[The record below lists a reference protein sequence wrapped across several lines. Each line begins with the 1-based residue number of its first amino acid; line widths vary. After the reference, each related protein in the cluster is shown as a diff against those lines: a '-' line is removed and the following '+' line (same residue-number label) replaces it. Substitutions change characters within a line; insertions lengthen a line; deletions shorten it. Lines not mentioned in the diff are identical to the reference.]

1 MRTYHIALN
10 GRTIHTAVYKANTD
24 FTYLRG
30 SILRLNA
37 HHIKPFFVDRLVNL
51 CDAIRDLKVGDSL
64 YFILSH
70 YEVYSAPSLER
81 INRRISEYE
90 KFAWDEHGKDSVNG
104 ENYMPIP
111 SSAYVVKR
119 TPKRWYLE
127 HLDYEIDG
135 QISDL

>member
-10 GRTIHTAVYKANTD
+10 GRTIYSSVYKADAD
-24 FTYLRG
+24 FTQLRG

-37 HHIKPFFVDRLVNL
+37 HHITPFCIDRLVNL

-64 YFILSH
+64 YFILSR
-70 YEVYSAPSLER
+70 YEVYHAPSLER
-81 INRRISEYE
+81 INRRISDWE
-90 KFAWDEHGKDSVNG
+90 KFAWDKDSVNG

-111 SSAYVVKR
+111 HSAYVVKR
-119 TPKRWYLE
+119 TPKRWCLE
-127 HLDYEIDG
+127 RLDYDIDG